1 MTVRLK
7 SLGLLA
13 LCALLGGTGCG
24 RDSYAVS
31 AETDEPFFREG
42 QDLNRQG
49 RTQEAMAAY
58 LKVIAERGDQAPE
71 SHLEVGLIYLEHIHD
86 PIEAIYY
93 FRKYLEL
100 EPNSRQAGL
109 VRGLV
114 DTAKRDFARTLP
126 GQPLDN
132 QTARLDEGGQI
143 ETLQRENEDL
153 RAEVA
158 ALRAGEPAPAPHVA
172 GDGSATDGQSVA
184 PMFVPPPAPVPTSQA
199 DDQSPIKPAPMESDT
214 SLGPADSAAPAAT
227 PAPDASQQPAAA
239 RTHAVERGDTLYS
252 LSLKYYGSRS
262 KWRDI
267 LAANRDQLPAA
278 STPLK
283 IGMELRIP

>member
-7 SLGLLA
+7 ILGLLA
-13 LCALLGGTGCG
+13 LCALLGGAGCG

-31 AETDEPFFREG
+31 AETDEASFRDG
-42 QDLNRQG
+42 QELNRQG
-49 RTQEAMAAY
+49 RTQEALAAY

-132 QTARLDEGGQI
+132 QTARLDEGGRI
-143 ETLQRENEDL
+143 ETLERENEDL
-153 RAEVA
+153 RAELA
-158 ALRAGEPAPAPHVA
+158 AARAGEPAPAPHVA
-172 GDGSATDGQSVA
+172 GDGSVA
-184 PMFVPPPAPVPTSQA
+184 SERAASPMFVVPAAPAPRDESQPPIRPAPLDADASLGPGDTAPPPAPAAQA
-199 DDQSPIKPAPMESDT
+199 
-214 SLGPADSAAPAAT
+214 
-227 PAPDASQQPAAA
+227 QPAAG
-239 RTHAVERGDTLYS
+239 RTHVIARGDTLYS
-252 LSLKYYGSRS
+252 LAQKYYGNRSR
-262 KWRDI
+262 WRDI
-267 LAANRDQLPAA
+267 LAANRDHLPTAD
-278 STPLK
+278 TPLK

>member
-1 MTVRLK
+1 MTVRQK
-7 SLGLLA
+7 ILGLLA

-24 RDSYAVS
+24 RDSYAGS
-31 AETDEPFFREG
+31 AETDEAGFREG
-42 QDLNRQG
+42 QELGRQG
-49 RTQEAMAAY
+49 RTQEALAAY

-100 EPNSRQAGL
+100 EPNSKQAGL

-132 QTARLDEGGQI
+132 ATVSLDQGGQV
-143 ETLQRENEDL
+143 EALQRENEDL
-153 RAEVA
+153 RAELA
-158 ALRAGEPAPAPHVA
+158 ALRAGEPAPPSHVA
-172 GDGSATDGQSVA
+172 GEGPEPSARAAS
-184 PMFVPPPAPVPTSQA
+184 PMFVAPAAPVA
-199 DDQSPIKPAPMESDT
+199 RDDSQSPIRPAPLDADS
-214 SLGPADSAAPAAT
+214 SLGPADATAPAPAPAAAQSR
-227 PAPDASQQPAAA
+227 PAGG
-239 RTHAVERGDTLYS
+239 RTHAVERGDTLYN
-252 LSLKYYGSRS
+252 LSQKYYGNRS

-267 LAANRDQLPAA
+267 LEANRDQLPSAN
-278 STPLK
+278 TPLR

>member
-1 MTVRLK
+1 MTVRLITF
-7 SLGLLA
+7 GLVA
-13 LCALLGGTGCG
+13 LCALLGGAGCG

-31 AETDEPFFREG
+31 AETDEAYFREG
-42 QDLNRQG
+42 QELNRQG
-49 RTQEAMAAY
+49 RTQEALAAY

-114 DTAKRDFARTLP
+114 DTAKREFARTLP

-132 QTARLDEGGQI
+132 QASRLDQGGQI

-153 RAEVA
+153 RAELA
-158 ALRAGEPAPAPHVA
+158 ALRAGGPAPAPHVA
-172 GDGSATDGQSVA
+172 EDGAAPAVRAAS
-184 PMFVPPPAPVPTSQA
+184 PMFVAPAATPPQA
-199 DDQSPIKPAPMESDT
+199 DSQSPIKPAPLEADA
-214 SLGPADSAAPAAT
+214 SLGPADTPPPATPSAQAAPA
-227 PAPDASQQPAAA
+227 QPADA
-239 RTHAVERGDTLYS
+239 RTHTVAKGDTLYS
-252 LSLKYYGSRS
+252 LAQKYYGNRS

-267 LAANRDQLPAA
+267 LEANRDRLPSAN
-278 STPLK
+278 TPLR

>member
-1 MTVRLK
+1 MPVRLITF
-7 SLGLLA
+7 GLVA
-13 LCALLGGTGCG
+13 LCALLGGAGCG

-31 AETDEPFFREG
+31 AESDEAFFREG
-42 QDLNRQG
+42 QELNRQG
-49 RTQEAMAAY
+49 RTQEALAAY
-58 LKVIAERGDQAPE
+58 LKVIAARGDQAPE

-114 DTAKRDFARTLP
+114 DTAKREFARTLP

-132 QTARLDEGGQI
+132 QAARLDQGGQI
-143 ETLQRENEDL
+143 EALQRENEDL
-153 RAEVA
+153 RAEIA
-158 ALRAGEPAPAPHVA
+158 ALRAGEPAPVPHVA
-172 GDGSATDGQSVA
+172 GDGSAPGARAPS
-184 PMFVPPPAPVPTSQA
+184 PMFVAPATPPPQV
-199 DDQSPIKPAPMESDT
+199 DNQSPIKPAPLEADA
-214 SLGPADSAAPAAT
+214 SLGPADNPPAAVQPAPA
-227 PAPDASQQPAAA
+227 QPAQA
-239 RTHAVERGDTLYS
+239 RTHTVARGDTLYS
-252 LSLKYYGSRS
+252 LAQRYYGNRS

-267 LAANRDQLPAA
+267 LEANRDQLPSAN
-278 STPLK
+278 TPLR